1 MRDFLIGWVD
11 DIFGEGLFDSV
22 ESVLSMN
29 PSNGDFASVWSIVN
43 TLYNNVC
50 VPIAMGLVLIY
61 FMVNLIEKST
71 QQQSLDLEHIIK
83 LLLKLII
90 GLYFIEHG
98 LELMASIYGLGFSFL
113 NSIIGHNNAGDIM
126 PADIKANVWKELADE
141 NINENIDWGVL
152 DTIGKGLT
160 ILLELVF
167 PWLCTIV
174 MKVVINFVCYTRL
187 IEFYIKTITAPI
199 ALSDFFTEGVHGNG
213 WKFIKGYIAIA
224 LQAGVIMLAVVVFN
238 GIADGIVEGAGD
250 GYWAFLIKYLALGF
264 ATIGIMI
271 KSLSLTKEVVGAQ

>member
-1 MRDFLIGWVD
+1 MRDFLISWVN
-11 DIFGEGLFDSV
+11 DIFGEGLFSSV
-22 ESVLSMN
+22 EGVLKMN
-29 PSNGDFASVWSIVN
+29 PSTAPFDSVWSIVQ

-71 QQQSLDLEHIIK
+71 QQQSLDLEHVIK
-83 LLLKLII
+83 LLLKLVI

-98 LELMASIYGLGFSFL
+98 LELMASIYEISFGFL
-113 NSIIGHNNAGDIM
+113 NNIIGQNKASDIM
-126 PADIKANVWKELADE
+126 PANIAADVWKELADE
-141 NINENIDWGVL
+141 DINANIKWGVL
-152 DTIGKGLT
+152 DTIGKGML

-167 PWLCTIV
+167 PWLCTII

-187 IEFYIKTITAPI
+187 IEFYIKTIAAPI

-224 LQAGVIMLAVVVFN
+224 LQAGIIMLAVVVFN
-238 GIADGIVEGAGD
+238 GIADGIFAGAGS

-264 ATIGIMI
+264 AAIGVMI
-271 KSLSLTKEVVGAQ
+271 KSLSLTKEIVGA